1 MLNTWASINKE
12 FVSQQTAFGVTAIY
26 FEEMPV
32 GAGDYPS
39 LAVTILRQ
47 DPWGT
52 QYFSER
58 TPRSPAGGKAFTLLL
73 ECQVRTKAAT
83 WNQAN
88 SIAEKVRTYF
98 DWKVFDRKTWLK
110 ADGTV
115 NPGPQVSGFIRCLQA
130 RVDPLQDQQD
140 RQYKSIFLTWEVE
153 WEKPL

>member
-12 FVSQQTAFGVTAIY
+12 FAAQQAAFGVAAIY

-32 GAGDYPS
+32 GAGQYPS

-47 DPWGT
+47 DPEEI

-58 TPRSPAGGKAFTLLL
+58 TPRSPTGAKAFTLLL
-73 ECQVRTKAAT
+73 ECQVRTKSAT

-88 SIAEKVRTYF
+88 SIAERIRNYF
-98 DWKVFDRKTWLK
+98 DWLTFDRRTWLNP
-110 ADGTV
+110 DGTV
-115 NPGPQVSGFIRCLQA
+115 NPSPQISGFIHFLQA